1 MNDLICDEN
10 VCNKKS
16 GKSGIINTILN
27 LKNNLKLKK
36 IKNPKLFILIFALI
50 IVVFAYFKISSSNKS
65 VENTY
70 GQVFYYTNSLDYAN
84 ALEKKIINVVSK
96 IDGAGSVTAM
106 LTLES
111 SLEIVYA
118 ESTNEKNNSTVTG
131 GSTTTSTNSSSE
143 TIIIKNNGDNS
154 PLVVKEILPK
164 IKGVVIVC
172 EGAKDVKLKMEIIQA
187 VKALLGIPSDN
198 IQVLY

>member
-1 MNDLICDEN
+1 MNDLVNCEKTSDKVGES
-10 VCNKKS
+10 K
-16 GKSGIINTILN
+16 GILN
-27 LKNNLKLKK
+27 KFLNFKNNIKIRK
-36 IKNPKLFILIFALI
+36 IKNPKIIILIFVLVLI
-50 IVVFAYFKISSSNKS
+50 VMVYFKISSTSQVGS
-65 VENTY
+65 SSY

-84 ALEKKIINVVSK
+84 ALEKKITNVVSK
-96 IDGAGSVTAM
+96 IQGAGDVTAM

-118 ESTNEKNNSTVTG
+118 ESTNEKNNSTISG

-143 TIIIKNNGDNS
+143 TIVIKNNGDNS

-172 EGAKDVKLKMEIIQA
+172 DGAKDVKLKMEIVQA